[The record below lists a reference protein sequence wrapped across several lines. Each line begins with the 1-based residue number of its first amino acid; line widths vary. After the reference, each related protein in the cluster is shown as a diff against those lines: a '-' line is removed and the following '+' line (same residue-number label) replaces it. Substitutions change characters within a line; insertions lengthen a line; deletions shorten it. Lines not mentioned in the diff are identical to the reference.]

1 MRTHCIYL
9 LLAVCCSSMNAHAV
23 DFVEDVAPILQT
35 YCTGC
40 HAEDDAQ
47 GGLAMDT
54 HAALLS
60 GGDSGLALTPGVVS
74 SSRMFLMASGKLEP
88 VMPPDDMEGPSEE
101 ELAILADWIEQGAQG
116 PDGEMP
122 IRRDLKTPKIV
133 TSADANLPVT
143 AIARSNDGAW
153 QATAKFGAITLVNVA
168 SGESKEVANPW
179 GKVNSLQFSGD
190 GTQLLAASGLTGG
203 YGQAT
208 LFHVADGS
216 VLKELVGHRDV
227 LYAAV
232 FSPDGKRIAT
242 AGYDRKIL
250 IWDTSTGE
258 VVQELLGHN
267 GAIFGLAFSPDGT
280 LLISACADE
289 TVKVWEVAT
298 GQRLDTLSQPEGEVN
313 RVLFSKDGRWML
325 AGGADNRLRVWKL
338 VSKTEAAINP
348 IVQTRFV
355 DESPIS
361 GMALTPDGRGLVIV
375 SEAGNAKVLRTDD
388 WSVVGAMEP
397 LGETPSDL
405 FVSKDGTSVTIA
417 LMDGR
422 VVERVVPAINPRDS
436 EPRRTTLEPVYL
448 DLGPL
453 VSLDESNLDF
463 TDGVADV
470 RRGCEVNG
478 SLTTRGEQD
487 CYRFSARRGETWM
500 IEADATSGDLDPK
513 IVLLDEAGQPLLR
526 TRLQAV
532 RDTYFTFRGKNS
544 GQVNDFRL
552 FGWQEIG
559 LNQYLYSSGEVTR
572 TWRHP
577 RGPDSGFDVYP
588 GAGNRHTYFGTTHT
602 THALGE
608 PAYVVRELGLEEE
621 PEPNGL
627 PVFDVFYE
635 NDDDPSRVAGESS
648 RLDFVA
654 PRDGNFTVC
663 VGDTRGHF
671 DADFLYRLR
680 IRPAAPSYSASIG
693 KMNANLPPG
702 AGRKIDLNVQRIDG
716 FDGPITFEL
725 DELPSGWHSNFPV
738 VVEANQYSAEGAIF
752 VPSGTK
758 PPAEP
763 VDLRVTATAEILDR
777 RVERDAGTIKGL
789 TVGAPPSV
797 IPMIQPI
804 DRNVPENE
812 DWTLVIPRGTTVSAR
827 IVLRRGKD
835 AKGNVNNGEIR
846 FGGEGSGHNAS
857 HGVYVDNIGLS
868 GLLVL
873 PDENER
879 ELFITADPV
888 AALGKR
894 SLFLISANDGG
905 VASFPITID
914 VQDATTLSASAD

>member
-1 MRTHCIYL
+1 MRTHCIFL
-9 LLAVCCSSMNAHAV
+9 LLAVCYSSMNAFAV

-35 YCTGC
+35 YCVGC

-54 HAALLS
+54 HAALIS

-74 SSRMFLMASGKLEP
+74 ASRMFLMASGKLEP

-101 ELAILADWIEQGAQG
+101 ELAILADWIEEGAEG
-116 PDGEMP
+116 PDGDMP
-122 IRRDLKTPKIV
+122 IRRELKTPKIA
-133 TSADANLPVT
+133 TSSDANLPVT
-143 AIARSNDGAW
+143 AIARSSDGAW
-153 QATAKFGAITLVNVA
+153 HATAKFGAITLVNLA
-168 SGESKEVANPW
+168 SGESMEVANPW
-179 GKVNSLQFSGD
+179 GKVNSLQFNGD

-208 LFHVADGS
+208 LFNVADGS
-216 VLKELVGHRDV
+216 VRQELVGHSDV
-227 LYAAV
+227 LYAAE

-250 IWDTSTGE
+250 IWDTGNGK

-267 GAIFGLAFSPDGT
+267 GAIFDLAFSPDGA

-289 TVKVWEVAT
+289 TVKVWDVAT

-313 RVLFSKDGRWML
+313 SVLFSKDGRWML
-325 AGGADNRLRVWKL
+325 AGSADNRLRVWKL
-338 VSKTEAAINP
+338 VSKSEPAINP
-348 IVQTRFV
+348 IVQARFV

-361 GMALTPDGRGLVIV
+361 GMTLTPDGRGLVIV
-375 SEAGNAKVLRTDD
+375 SEAGNAKLLRTDD

-397 LGETPSDL
+397 LAETPSDL
-405 FVSKDGTSVTIA
+405 FVSADGTNATIA

-422 VVERVVPAINPRDS
+422 VVDRVLPEIIPRGTG
-436 EPRRTTLEPVYL
+436 PKRTMLEPVYL

-453 VSLDESNLDF
+453 VSLEESKLNF
-463 TDGVADV
+463 IDGVADV
-470 RRGCEVNG
+470 GRGCEVTG
-478 SLTTRGEQD
+478 SLTTMGEED
-487 CYRFSARRGETWM
+487 CYRFSAGRGEAWM
-500 IEADATSGDLDPK
+500 IEADVTSGDLDPK
-513 IVLLDEAGQPLLR
+513 IVLSDEAGHPLLR
-526 TRLQAV
+526 TRLQAI

-559 LNQYLYSSGEVTR
+559 LNQYLYSSGEVTK

-608 PAYVVRELGLEEE
+608 PAYVVRELGLGEK

-635 NDDDPSRVAGESS
+635 NDDDPSRMAGESS

-654 PRDGNFTVC
+654 PRDGDFTVC
-663 VGDTRGHF
+663 VGDTRGHSG
-671 DADFLYRLR
+671 DDFRYRLR

-693 KMNANLPPG
+693 KMNASIPAG

-716 FDGPITFEL
+716 FDGPVTFEIGN
-725 DELPSGWHSNFPV
+725 LPSGWHSNFPV
-738 VVEANQYSAEGAIF
+738 VVEANQRSAEGAIF
-752 VPSGTK
+752 IPSGTQTLAGK
-758 PPAEP
+758 
-763 VDLRVTATAEILDR
+763 VDLQVTAKAEILDR
-777 RVERDAGTIKGL
+777 RVERHAGTITGL
-789 TVGAPPSV
+789 TVGTPPSV
-797 IPMIQPI
+797 IPMIQPV
-804 DRNVPENE
+804 DRDVPENE

-835 AKGNVNNGEIR
+835 TKGKVNNGEIR
-846 FGGEGSGHNAS
+846 FGKEGSGHNAA

-873 PDENER
+873 PNENER

-894 SLFLISANDGG
+894 SFFLIAETDGG

-914 VQDATTLSASAD
+914 VQDAAALSASAE